1 MFREFT
7 IYKQSGTYAET
18 IEAFG
23 LAILLNE
30 ILQRSETTGIRIT
43 IEDKQ
48 SYFSVVSNK
57 EITTEILQK
66 ISYFPIIKFLIKDTE
81 TIIPEDVSINQCFD
95 YPTQKAEQD
104 KYKEEFNRINNNPDL
119 SADEK
124 KIARNKLTQQKNDA
138 FGLSIDAEYD
148 IYKELKQN
156 PYASYMKLYENFHAN
171 KNDFTALLTNI
182 LSYYANTEIQNNKVN
197 LVDKSPTSQQ
207 LINPYQGKGLNKLKA
222 NNVSMSNLKSFW
234 ITETMK
240 ISGALQMMAI
250 QYVKVGSSYDL
261 KVYVPEFKQIQLTK
275 AKNIFKEFKRYLKS
289 TTPIKLDIV
298 NIIDLTIRF
307 IILTPEY
314 QKGKIKNTIKGLHTV
329 YQKDLGQNKAVA
341 NIAFINTPDF
351 IVYSN
356 KDESKEWIDI
366 LKTQKNLINSIEE
379 TGNSTQGLQNYR
391 NFLNSNGE
399 RSLDYFHSFIR
410 WYAIYLMQSLDN
422 DKYYIKPFET
432 ETLNKFYNNMDKQN
446 LNLKEIIENEGFQAI
461 AKAIRKSTVT
471 LQYTPKENRKFDIRY
486 GLAQQLQNKSK
497 STEDLATFIGE
508 FIGTYNAETAR
519 YVEKSNKAIKTNV
532 KDKKIR
538 ANVKNEELMQ
548 FYSLLDKKPA
558 KLIGALLSSYG
569 FSLNKKETSEE
580 ENIENE

>member
-1 MFREFT
+1 MFKEFT
-7 IYKQSGTYAET
+7 VYKQSGTYAET

-30 ILQRSETTGIRIT
+30 ILRRSKTTGIKIT
-43 IEDKQ
+43 IEDNQ
-48 SYFSVVSNK
+48 TYFSVVSNK
-57 EITTEILQK
+57 EITTEMLKK
-66 ISYFPIIKFLIKDTE
+66 ISYFQIIKFLIKDAK
-81 TIIPEDVSINQCFD
+81 TIIPKDVSLNQCFD

-104 KYKEEFNRINNNPDL
+104 KYKEEFDTIEDNDKLTTN
-119 SADEK
+119 EK
-124 KIARNKLTQQKNDA
+124 KIARNKLTKQKNDA
-138 FGLSIDAEYD
+138 FGLSIDPEYD
-148 IYKELKQN
+148 VYRELKQN
-156 PYASYMKLYENFHAN
+156 PYASYMKLYKNFHAN
-171 KNDFTALLTNI
+171 KNDFAVLLEKI
-182 LSYYANTEIQNNKVN
+182 LSYYAQIETHDSKVN
-197 LVDKSPTSQQ
+197 LIEKKPTSQQ
-207 LINPYQGKGLNKLKA
+207 LINPYQGKGLNKPKA
-222 NNVSMSNLKSFW
+222 NIVKMSNLESSW

-240 ISGALQMMAI
+240 ISGALQMMTT
-250 QYVKVGSSYDL
+250 QYIKVSSKKFDL

-275 AKNIFKEFKRYLKS
+275 ARNIFKEFKRYLKS

-307 IILTPEY
+307 IMFTPEY
-314 QKGKIKNTIKGLHTV
+314 QKGKIKNTIKGLHAV
-329 YQKDLGQNKAVA
+329 YQKDLGRNKAVV

-351 IVYSN
+351 IAYSN

-366 LKTQKNLINSIEE
+366 LKTQKNMINSIEE
-379 TGNSTQGLQNYR
+379 TGSSTQGLQDYR

-399 RSLDYFHSFIR
+399 RSLGYFHSFIR

-422 DKYYIKPFET
+422 EKYYIKPFQT

-446 LNLKEIIENEGFQAI
+446 LNLKEIIENEGFQAV

-471 LQYTPKENRKFDIRY
+471 LQYTPKENREFGIRY

-497 STEDLATFIGE
+497 STEDLAIFVGE
-508 FIGTYNAETAR
+508 FIGIYNAETAR
-519 YVEKSNKAIKTNV
+519 YVEKNNTV
-532 KDKKIR
+532 LR
-538 ANVKNEELMQ
+538 ANVKDEELMQ

-569 FSLNKKETSEE
+569 FALNKKETLKE